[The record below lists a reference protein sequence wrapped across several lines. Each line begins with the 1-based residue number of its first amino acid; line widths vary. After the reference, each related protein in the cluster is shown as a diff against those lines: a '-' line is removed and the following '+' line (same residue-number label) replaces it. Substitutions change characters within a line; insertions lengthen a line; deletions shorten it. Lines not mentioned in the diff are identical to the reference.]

1 MANPVQPQFP
11 PAREPGTA
19 SPTDL
24 PEMEKLLTKV
34 EGKHDKP
41 LKLSKSLSGALDL
54 EQNGHGLPFKVVS
67 EGHQEA
73 TLPWS
78 PSRASSRRASS
89 VVTASSAQDQE
100 VPRDYLI
107 LAITSCF
114 CPVWPL
120 NLIPL
125 IFSIMSR
132 SSVQQGDLDGA
143 RRLGRLARLLSI
155 TFIIMGIIIIIVAV
169 TVNFAGSLAHPPPP
183 GLTPCCPS
191 SVVGPAAGCMNTA
204 VPQLWMQT

>member
-1 MANPVQPQFP
+1 MANSVQSQFP
-11 PAREPGTA
+11 PPQDPGTA
-19 SPTDL
+19 SPSDL
-24 PEMEKLLTKV
+24 PEMEKLLIKV
-34 EGKHDKP
+34 EGKDDNP

-54 EQNGHGLPFKVVS
+54 EQNGHSHGPPFKVVS
-67 EGHQEA
+67 EAHREA
-73 TLPWS
+73 PLSVS
-78 PSRASSRRASS
+78 PSRDSSRRASS
-89 VVTASSAQDQE
+89 IATTSCAQDQE

-107 LAITSCF
+107 LAIASCF

-169 TVNFAGSLAHPPPP
+169 TVNFTGEAEPHGSEGAGL
-183 GLTPCCPS
+183 L
-191 SVVGPAAGCMNTA
+191 V
-204 VPQLWMQT
+204 QKI